1 MRGDERFEEIERAIA
16 CCRAVAPLADQ
27 GRVERGLWIG
37 IGHRAEIAY
46 PVPMGKAFQTLGRAT
61 GRSIGQAVRGVVE
74 FALPPVCPIT
84 GDRVAEHGTLSP
96 DAWAD
101 LSFITRPLCAV
112 TGVPFERDVG
122 TGAISAA
129 ASARM
134 PTYDRARAAMLY
146 DGTARRLVHQLKYS
160 DRMDLAGLMARWMV
174 IAGRELLDG
183 ADLLVP
189 VPLHR
194 RRLIW
199 RRFNQA
205 AALANAVSRQTTVPA
220 DVMLLERS
228 KPTQSQVGL
237 SRAGRR
243 RNVRGAFRLS
253 SAAAGERS
261 VAGKHVVLI
270 DDVLTSGAT
279 VEACA
284 AVLRRAGAAQ
294 VDVLTLA
301 RVVAPQDATI

>member
-1 MRGDERFEEIERAIA
+1 M
-16 CCRAVAPLADQ
+16 
-27 GRVERGLWIG
+27 
-37 IGHRAEIAY
+37 
-46 PVPMGKAFQTLGRAT
+46 PV
-61 GRSIGQAVRGVVE
+61 
-74 FALPPVCPIT
+74 
-84 GDRVAEHGTLSP
+84 
-96 DAWAD
+96 
-101 LSFITRPLCAV
+101 
-112 TGVPFERDVG
+112 
-122 TGAISAA
+122 
-129 ASARM
+129 
-134 PTYDRARAAMLY
+134 YDRARAAMLY

-205 AALANAVSRQTTVPA
+205 AALANAISRQTAVPA

-228 KPTQSQVGL
+228 KPTRSQVGL

-243 RNVRGAFRLS
+243 RNVRGAFKLS
-253 SAAAGERS
+253 PKFSSGAAGQHA
-261 VAGKHVVLI
+261 VAGKHIVLI

>member
-1 MRGDERFEEIERAIA
+1 
-16 CCRAVAPLADQ
+16 
-27 GRVERGLWIG
+27 
-37 IGHRAEIAY
+37 
-46 PVPMGKAFQTLGRAT
+46 MGKAFQIVGRTT
-61 GRSIGQAVRGVVE
+61 GQTIRQAARGVVE

-96 DAWAD
+96 EAWAD
-101 LSFITRPLCAV
+101 LVFITRPLCAV

-122 TGAISAA
+122 AGAISAA

-205 AALANAVSRQTTVPA
+205 AALANAISRQTTVPA

-253 SAAAGERS
+253 PKLSSGAAGQHV
-261 VAGKHVVLI
+261 VAGKHIVLI

-284 AVLRRAGAAQ
+284 SVLRRAGAAQ
-294 VDVLTLA
+294 IDVLTLA